1 MSVNNW
7 TDFFYNS
14 VLHTVIGSYQQT
26 YQQMKIVV
34 QRVSS
39 SSVEINGSVTGAI
52 NRGVMILVG
61 IHESDTKE
69 IIEWCYNKIT
79 GLRIF
84 EDDEGKMNLSV
95 DDIGGGILLVPQ
107 FTLYG
112 DVRKGTRPSF
122 VHAAPPDVAEPLF
135 DMMVEKFRDT
145 YSGPFETGVFGAMM
159 NVSLVN
165 DGPVTIL
172 LER

>member
-1 MSVNNW
+1 
-7 TDFFYNS
+7 
-14 VLHTVIGSYQQT
+14 
-26 YQQMKIVV
+26 MKIVV

-39 SSVEINGSVTGAI
+39 SSVEVNGNITGSI
-52 NRGVMILVG
+52 NRGVMLLVG

-69 IIEWCYNKIT
+69 TIEWCCKKVVN
-79 GLRIF
+79 LRIF
-84 EDDEGKMNLSV
+84 EDDEGKMNRSV
-95 DDIGGGILLVPQ
+95 ADINGGILVVPQ

-112 DVRKGTRPSF
+112 DASKGTRPSF
-122 VHAAPPDVAEPLF
+122 INAAPPGIAEPLF
-135 DMMVEKFRDT
+135 DQMVGMFRKM
-145 YSGPFETGVFGAMM
+145 YSGSVETGQFGAMM

>member
-1 MSVNNW
+1 
-7 TDFFYNS
+7 
-14 VLHTVIGSYQQT
+14 
-26 YQQMKIVV
+26 MKIVV

-39 SSVEINGSVTGAI
+39 SSVEVNGSVTGSI
-52 NRGVMILVG
+52 NRGLMLLVG

-69 IIEWCYNKIT
+69 TIEWCCNKIVR
-79 GLRIF
+79 LRIF
-84 EDDEGKMNLSV
+84 EDDDGKMNRSV
-95 DDIGGGILLVPQ
+95 EDIGGGILVVPQ

-112 DVRKGTRPSF
+112 DASKGTRPSF
-122 VHAAPPDVAEPLF
+122 INAASPGIAEPLF
-135 DMMVEKFRDT
+135 DTMVERFSESF
-145 YSGPFETGVFGAMM
+145 SGPVETGVFGAMM

>member
-1 MSVNNW
+1 
-7 TDFFYNS
+7 
-14 VLHTVIGSYQQT
+14 
-26 YQQMKIVV
+26 MKIVV

-39 SSVEINGSVTGAI
+39 SSVEIDGSITGSI
-52 NRGVMILVG
+52 NRGVMLLVG

-69 IIEWCYNKIT
+69 TIKWCCNKIVN
-79 GLRIF
+79 LRIF
-84 EDDEGKMNLSV
+84 EDEEGKMNRSV
-95 DDIGGGILLVPQ
+95 TDIEGGILVVPQ

-122 VHAAPPDVAEPLF
+122 INAAPPDIAEPLF
-135 DMMVEKFRDT
+135 DSMVEQFKKTF
-145 YSGPFETGVFGAMM
+145 SGPVETGVFGAMM

-172 LER
+172 VER

>member
-1 MSVNNW
+1 
-7 TDFFYNS
+7 
-14 VLHTVIGSYQQT
+14 
-26 YQQMKIVV
+26 MKIVV

-39 SSVEINGSVTGAI
+39 SSVEIDGSITGSI
-52 NRGVMILVG
+52 NRGVMLLVG

-69 IIEWCYNKIT
+69 TIKWCCNKIVN
-79 GLRIF
+79 LRIF
-84 EDDEGKMNLSV
+84 EDEEGKMNRSV
-95 DDIGGGILLVPQ
+95 TDIEGGILVVPQ

-122 VHAAPPDVAEPLF
+122 INAAPPDIAEPLF
-135 DMMVEKFRDT
+135 DSMVEQFKKNF
-145 YSGPFETGVFGAMM
+145 SGPVETGVFGAMM

-172 LER
+172 VER

>member
-1 MSVNNW
+1 
-7 TDFFYNS
+7 
-14 VLHTVIGSYQQT
+14 
-26 YQQMKIVV
+26 MKIVI

-39 SSVEINGSVTGAI
+39 SSVEVNGSITGSI
-52 NRGVMILVG
+52 NRGVMLLVG

-69 IIEWCYNKIT
+69 TIEWCCNKIVR
-79 GLRIF
+79 LRIF
-84 EDDEGKMNLSV
+84 EDDDGKMNRSV
-95 DDIGGGILLVPQ
+95 EDIGGGILVVPQ

-112 DVRKGTRPSF
+112 DVSKGTRPSF
-122 VHAAPPDVAEPLF
+122 INAASPGIAEPLF
-135 DMMVEKFRDT
+135 ATMVERFRET
-145 YSGPFETGVFGAMM
+145 FSGPVETGVFGAMM

>member
-1 MSVNNW
+1 
-7 TDFFYNS
+7 
-14 VLHTVIGSYQQT
+14 
-26 YQQMKIVV
+26 MKIVV

-39 SSVEINGSVTGAI
+39 SSVEVNGNVTGAI
-52 NRGVMILVG
+52 KRGVMLLVG

-69 IIEWCYNKIT
+69 TIDWCCNKIVS
-79 GLRIF
+79 LRIF
-84 EDDEGKMNLSV
+84 EDENGKMNRSV
-95 DDIGGGILLVPQ
+95 ADINGGILVVPQ

-112 DVRKGTRPSF
+112 DTSKGTRPSF
-122 VHAAPPDVAEPLF
+122 INAALPDIAEQLF
-135 DMMVEKFRDT
+135 DQMVNKFT
-145 YSGPFETGVFGAMM
+145 EIYSGSVETGLFGAMM

>member
-1 MSVNNW
+1 
-7 TDFFYNS
+7 
-14 VLHTVIGSYQQT
+14 
-26 YQQMKIVV
+26 MKIVV

-39 SSVEINGSVTGAI
+39 SSVEVNGNITGSINQ
-52 NRGVMILVG
+52 GVMLLIG

-69 IIEWCYNKIT
+69 TIEWCCNKVVN
-79 GLRIF
+79 LRIF
-84 EDDEGKMNLSV
+84 EDDEGKMNRSV
-95 DDIGGGILLVPQ
+95 ADIDGGILLVPQ

-112 DVRKGTRPSF
+112 DASKGTRPSF
-122 VHAAPPDVAEPLF
+122 INAASPGIAEPLF
-135 DMMVEKFRDT
+135 DQMVDLFKEM
-145 YSGPFETGVFGAMM
+145 YSGPVETGVFGAMM

>member
-1 MSVNNW
+1 
-7 TDFFYNS
+7 
-14 VLHTVIGSYQQT
+14 
-26 YQQMKIVV
+26 MKIVV

-39 SSVEINGSVTGAI
+39 SSVEVNGNITGSINQGL
-52 NRGVMILVG
+52 MLLVG

-69 IIEWCYNKIT
+69 TIEWCCNKIVN
-79 GLRIF
+79 LRIF
-84 EDDEGKMNLSV
+84 EDDEGKMNRSIA
-95 DDIGGGILLVPQ
+95 DIDGGILLVPQ

-112 DVRKGTRPSF
+112 DASKGTRPSF
-122 VHAAPPDVAEPLF
+122 INAATPKIAEPLF
-135 DMMVEKFRDT
+135 DQMVDLFREM
-145 YSGPFETGVFGAMM
+145 YSGSVETGVFGAMM

>member
-1 MSVNNW
+1 
-7 TDFFYNS
+7 
-14 VLHTVIGSYQQT
+14 
-26 YQQMKIVV
+26 MKIVV

-39 SSVEINGSVTGAI
+39 SSVEVNGNITGSINQ
-52 NRGVMILVG
+52 GVMLLVG

-69 IIEWCYNKIT
+69 TIEWCCNKVVN
-79 GLRIF
+79 LRIF
-84 EDDEGKMNLSV
+84 EDDEGKMNRSV
-95 DDIGGGILLVPQ
+95 ADIDGGILLVPQ

-112 DVRKGTRPSF
+112 DASKGTRPSF
-122 VHAAPPDVAEPLF
+122 INAAPPGIAEPLF
-135 DMMVEKFRDT
+135 DQMVDLFKEM
-145 YSGPFETGVFGAMM
+145 YSGPVETGVFGAMM